1 MVALENNDVG
11 EYAQQIR
18 ENQDA
23 TSMRQSAE
31 WGMRALQ
38 SSFPRLKDRFVYE
51 EQGERK
57 VMLRMILLLYNI
69 RARKVG
75 INQIQNVYMPA
86 LNINAN
92 EYFLNQN
99 IY

>member
-57 VMLRMILLLYNI
+57 VMLRMILLLESKYLLSNI
-69 RARKVG
+69 F
-75 INQIQNVYMPA
+75 I
-86 LNINAN
+86 
-92 EYFLNQN
+92 
-99 IY
+99 